1 MKKVIGV
8 ICFIAAAGIG
18 YVIGLIRGVIGS
30 MREYDTNP
38 EHFAG
43 MSDEVNGAL
52 DELRDS
58 VNDLKENIKK

>member
-8 ICFIAAAGIG
+8 ICFIVAAGVG

-38 EHFAG
+38 EDFAG
-43 MSDEVNGAL
+43 ASDRLNEAL
-52 DELRDS
+52 DAL
-58 VNDLKENIKK
+58 NNLKEDTFKK